1 MSTLTAFFPEIC
13 RNLTLTLAHFLW
25 QGAVIASLAGCL
37 SVCLRKQSAQSR
49 YLVWLAAM
57 VLMLACVPSTFALL
71 LRSHR
76 TERRSLSHSF
86 AGESLDRQNPSSVP
100 HAPIVQR
107 AFRSNEPAINTQ
119 PEMPVPIGGVAA
131 PGSASKGI
139 HRNEDPD
146 AMWQQTA
153 VWITVSYLLGL
164 TIMLARLCMSLW
176 GGSQLRR
183 CAVPVDEPEL
193 LRSIQGTVRR
203 LRMRSAPV
211 VAFCRRISAPV
222 AIGVIRPMI
231 LLPVA
236 FPTGL
241 TSDQIRVLITHELVH
256 IRQYDHLLI
265 VFQRMIESVLFFHPA
280 VWIVSRR
287 LSLERELVCDDL
299 VLAGGEQRIHYAQ
312 SLLRAAEVGLL
323 GSRMAGA
330 ENSVALGA
338 ASDKPS
344 RLRMRI
350 RRLLDGSISPNVCL
364 SRSAILAI
372 ASLPVACIFMLLAM
386 HTTSQLHLQ
395 AAEPALPLAE
405 RSANHSDDASAPEE
419 RDAADDFVAQ
429 LLNEGG
435 VDSINA
441 LLRMDDESKKKY
453 VPGFVAALKNE
464 NTDVR
469 ARAMSAIRYIG
480 PPAKAAVPALIDEL
494 NGDEKGLHWHAATAL
509 GAIGPDAKAALPTL
523 LRVLKEEGIG
533 ADAIGNI
540 GADEAVIVPL
550 LIAKL
555 RGGERDERNSAAY
568 ALGRYKS
575 KADVVVPAL
584 IRAVKEGNKGLPAA
598 EWDDGQSRDVRA
610 AAAGA
615 LGEFREAA
623 VEAIPDLV
631 RLYSDEGP
639 RVRRTALYALGHIAP
654 REKNVAMAL
663 VKGLRDSDLN
673 VRYVAAEALKKRV
686 PKVAQA
692 DEALIETM
700 NDEDEVLAKK
710 AAECLS
716 VSDEDARAA
725 ILALARLAADDNAEK
740 RRRVALCLGQ
750 FRPQAEQAV
759 PVVLPLVRERNFD
772 VRRAAMQSLRKLRLG
787 TKEAVS
793 TLISLLEDE
802 SAAVRA
808 DAAFTLGQIEGSVA
822 MRERAGQALVK
833 ALQDSDTN
841 VQDGAAWAL
850 VNGHFSGNDVAIPV
864 LTRIL
869 KEGKTTVARANAAS
883 AIGRAWGDPDGDA
896 LLALLLALK
905 DAERDPQYAS
915 DVPFAASGA
924 LVQAGLVDR
933 DDVPTLIEAVQAT
946 TDDTL
951 PSVLEALK
959 SVRPID
965 LPTLVEDLE
974 SDDFD
979 VRRGALNTMKL
990 IGPPA
995 VPALIESMKRKREID
1010 QRRSPKP
1017 AAWALA
1023 ELGQLAVPALI
1034 EALGHED
1041 PTVRSH
1047 ATYALSTIGPEA
1059 KEAVAVF
1066 VDALD
1071 DDNDPVRNNYLS
1083 ALRRIGSPAPAAVPL
1098 LIRLLEDKNPSV
1110 CGSAALAL
1118 GAVAPDNQ
1126 PAMEAIIQMLDDPRN
1141 NPRRGAVL
1149 ALGDFGTK
1157 ANAAQPKVLALLQ
1170 NDEYSRV
1177 REAAV
1182 ETLPKIAAAPR
1193 DVIPAVVAAL
1203 NDSDWSVRNSAVWS
1217 LSRLASVPTDVI
1229 PALTKALKDPHRD
1242 VRDSASRAL
1251 AAIRDA
1257 DTPDN

>member
-1 MSTLTAFFPEIC
+1 MSTLTAFFPDIC

-25 QGAVIASLAGCL
+25 QGGVVASLAGCL

-57 VLMLACVPSTFALL
+57 VLMLACLPSTFVLL
-71 LRSHR
+71 LRSDR
-76 TERRSLSHSF
+76 TEGRSVSHSF
-86 AGESLDRQNPSSVP
+86 AGESLDRQNASHAP
-100 HAPIVQR
+100 HAPVAQR
-107 AFRSNEPAINTQ
+107 AVQSNETAINTQ
-119 PEMPVPIGGVAA
+119 SEMPGPVGGVVA
-131 PGSASKGI
+131 PGSASQGI
-139 HRNEDPD
+139 HREEDPD
-146 AMWQQTA
+146 AVWQQTTA
-153 VWITVSYLLGL
+153 WITVSYLVGL
-164 TIMLARLCMSLW
+164 SIMLARLCMALW

-193 LRSIQGTVRR
+193 LRSIQDAVGR

-222 AIGVIRPMI
+222 VIGVFRPLI

-241 TSDQIRVLITHELVH
+241 TPDHIRVLIMHELVH
-256 IRQYDHLLI
+256 IRQYDHLVI
-265 VFQRMIESVLFFHPA
+265 VLQRMIESVLFFHPA

-299 VLAGGEQRIHYAQ
+299 VLAGGEQRIQYAQ
-312 SLLRAAEVGLL
+312 SLLKAAEVGLL

-330 ENSVALGA
+330 ESPVVLGA
-338 ASDKPS
+338 AKDKPS
-344 RLRMRI
+344 RLRIRI
-350 RRLLDGSISPNVCL
+350 RRLLDSSISPNVCL
-364 SRSAILAI
+364 SRSAVLAI
-372 ASLPVACIFMLLAM
+372 ASLPIACIFMLLAM
-386 HTTSQLHLQ
+386 HTESQLHLE
-395 AAEPALPLAE
+395 AAEPAQPPAE
-405 RSANHSDDASAPEE
+405 PSANHSGDASAPEE
-419 RDAADDFVAQ
+419 KDAADDFVAQ
-429 LLNEGG
+429 LLNDSSVE
-435 VDSINA
+435 SINA

-453 VPGFVAALKNE
+453 VPGFVAALKDE
-464 NTDVR
+464 NTVVR
-469 ARAMSAIRYIG
+469 ARAMTAIRYIG

-494 NGDEKGLHWHAATAL
+494 DGDEKGLHWNAATAL

-533 ADAIGNI
+533 ADAIGKI

-555 RGGERDERNSAAY
+555 HSGEQHERNSAAY

-584 IRAVKEGNKGLPAA
+584 IRAIREGNKGLRA
-598 EWDDGQSRDVRA
+598 EEWGDGQSRDVRA
-610 AAAGA
+610 TAAGA
-615 LGEFREAA
+615 LGEIGEAA
-623 VEAIPDLV
+623 AEAIPDLV
-631 RLYSDEGP
+631 RLCSDEDP
-639 RVRRTALYALGHIAP
+639 RVRWVALYALGKIAP
-654 REKNVAMAL
+654 KEKNVAAAL
-663 VKGLRDSDLN
+663 VKGLSDSDLN
-673 VRYVAAEALKKRV
+673 VRYVAVEALEKRA
-686 PKVAQA
+686 PRIAQA
-692 DEALIETM
+692 GEALIETM
-700 NDEDEVLAKK
+700 NDDDEALATN

-725 ILALARLAADDNAEK
+725 ILALAQLAADDNAEK
-740 RRRVALCLGQ
+740 RRRAALCLGQ

-759 PVVLPLVRERNFD
+759 PVVLPLVRQQNLD

-808 DAAFTLGQIEGSVA
+808 DAASTLGQIERSVA
-822 MRERAGQALVK
+822 ASERAGQALVK
-833 ALQDSDTN
+833 ALQDNDKN
-841 VQDGAAWAL
+841 VQEGAAWAL

-864 LTRIL
+864 LIRIL

-915 DVPFAASGA
+915 DVPSAASGS
-924 LVQAGLVDR
+924 LVHAGLVDR
-933 DDVPTLIEAVQAT
+933 DDVPALIAAVQAT

-979 VRRGALNTMKL
+979 VRRGAVNTMKL

-995 VPALIESMKRKREID
+995 VPALIESMKRIREID
-1010 QRRSPKP
+1010 HRRSPKP
-1017 AAWALA
+1017 AAWALG
-1023 ELGQLAVPALI
+1023 ELGKPAVPALI

-1041 PTVRSH
+1041 PTVRTN
-1047 ATYALSTIGPEA
+1047 ATYALATIGPEA

-1071 DDNDPVRNNYLS
+1071 DDNDPVRNNYLR
-1083 ALRRIGSPAPAAVPL
+1083 ALRSFGLPAPSAVPL
-1098 LIRLLEDKNPSV
+1098 LIRLLEDKDPSV
-1110 CGSAALAL
+1110 CKSAALAL
-1118 GAVAPDNQ
+1118 GAIAPDNQ
-1126 PAMEAIIQMLDDPRN
+1126 PAMEAIMQMLDDPRN
-1141 NPRRGAVL
+1141 NPRYGAVA

-1157 ANAAQPKVLALLQ
+1157 ANSAQPKLLALLR
-1170 NDEYSRV
+1170 NDEYSLV

-1203 NDSDWSVRNSAVWS
+1203 NDSDWRVRNSAVGA
-1217 LSRLASVPTDVI
+1217 LSRLASVPSDVI
-1229 PALTKALKDPHRD
+1229 PALTKALEDPHRD

-1257 DTPDN
+1257 DPTN

>member
-1 MSTLTAFFPEIC
+1 MSTLTAFFPDIC

-37 SVCLRKQSAQSR
+37 SVCLRKQSARSR
-49 YLVWLAAM
+49 YLVWLTAM
-57 VLMLACVPSTFALL
+57 VLMLACLPSTFVLL
-71 LRSHR
+71 LRSDR
-76 TERRSLSHSF
+76 TEGRSLSHSF
-86 AGESLDRQNPSSVP
+86 AVESLDRQNASQTP
-100 HAPIVQR
+100 HAPIAQR
-107 AFRSNEPAINTQ
+107 AFRSNEPAINSQ
-119 PEMPVPIGGVAA
+119 SEMPGPAGGVAA
-131 PGSASKGI
+131 PGSASQGI
-139 HRNEDPD
+139 HREEDPD
-146 AMWQQTA
+146 AVWQQTTA
-153 VWITVSYLLGL
+153 WITVSYLVGL
-164 TIMLARLCMSLW
+164 SIMLARLCMALW
-176 GGSQLRR
+176 GGSRLRR

-193 LRSIQGTVRR
+193 LRSIQDAVGR

-222 AIGVIRPMI
+222 VIGVFRPMI

-236 FPTGL
+236 FSTGL
-241 TSDQIRVLITHELVH
+241 TSENIRVLIVHELVH
-256 IRQYDHLLI
+256 IRQYDHLVI
-265 VFQRMIESVLFFHPA
+265 VFQRMIESVLFFHPT
-280 VWIVSRR
+280 VWIASRR

-299 VLAGGEQRIHYAQ
+299 VLAGGEQRVHYAQ
-312 SLLRAAEVGLL
+312 SLLRAAEVRLL
-323 GSRMAGA
+323 GSRIAAA
-330 ENSVALGA
+330 ENPVAIGA
-338 ASDKPS
+338 ADDKPS

-372 ASLPVACIFMLLAM
+372 ASLPVACIFMLLAV
-386 HTTSQLHLQ
+386 HTRSQLHLE
-395 AAEPALPLAE
+395 AAEPAPPPTE
-405 RSANHSDDASAPEE
+405 RSANHSGEAPGPEE
-419 RDAADDFVAQ
+419 KDAAGDFVAQ
-429 LLNEGG
+429 LLNDSS

-441 LLRMDDESKKKY
+441 LLQMDDESKKKY
-453 VPGFVAALKNE
+453 VPGFVAALKDE
-464 NTDVR
+464 NTVVR

-480 PPAKAAVPALIDEL
+480 PPARAAVPALIDEL
-494 NGDEKGLHWHAATAL
+494 NGDERGLHWNAAAAL

-533 ADAIGNI
+533 ADAIGEI

-555 RGGERDERNSAAY
+555 HGGKRRERTSAAY

-584 IRAVKEGNKGLPAA
+584 IRAVKEGNKGLRAV

-610 AAAGA
+610 HAAAA

-631 RLYSDEGP
+631 QLYSDEDP
-639 RVRRTALYALGHIAP
+639 RVRRTALYALGQIAP
-654 REKNVAMAL
+654 EEKNVAMAL
-663 VKGLRDSDLN
+663 VKGLSDTDLN
-673 VRYVAAEALKKRV
+673 VRYVAVEALKRRA
-686 PKVAQA
+686 PKIAPA
-692 DEALIETM
+692 GEALIATM
-700 NDEDEVLAKK
+700 NDEDETLATN
-710 AAECLS
+710 AAKCLS
-716 VSDEDARAA
+716 ASDEDARAA
-725 ILALARLAADDNAEK
+725 IFALAQLAADGNVEQ

-759 PVVLPLVRERNFD
+759 PVVLPLVRERNLA
-772 VRRAAMQSLRKLRLG
+772 VQHAAMQSLRKLRLG

-793 TLISLLEDE
+793 TLISLLKDE

-808 DAAFTLGQIEGSVA
+808 DAAFTLGKIEKSVA
-822 MRERAGQALVK
+822 LSERAGPALVK
-833 ALQDSDTN
+833 ALQDKDTN

-850 VNGHFSGNDVAIPV
+850 IDGGFSGNDVAIPA
-864 LTRIL
+864 LIRIL

-883 AIGRAWGDPDGDA
+883 AIGRAWGDPDGEA

-905 DAERDPQYAS
+905 DTERDPQYAS
-915 DVPFAASGA
+915 DVPFAASEA
-924 LVQAGLVDR
+924 LVRAALVER
-933 DDVPTLIEAVQAT
+933 DDVRTLIKAVQAT

-1010 QRRSPKP
+1010 HRRSPKP
-1017 AAWALA
+1017 AAWALS

-1047 ATYALSTIGPEA
+1047 ATYALSAMGPEA

-1071 DDNDPVRNNYLS
+1071 DDDDPVRNNYLR
-1083 ALRRIGSPAPAAVPL
+1083 ALRSIRLPAPSAVPL
-1098 LIRLLEDKNPSV
+1098 LIRLLEDKDPSV
-1110 CGSAALAL
+1110 CESAALAL

-1126 PAMEAIIQMLDDPRN
+1126 PAMEAISRMLDDPRN
-1141 NPRRGAVL
+1141 NPRYGAVA

-1157 ANAAQPKVLALLQ
+1157 ANAAQPKVVALLR
-1170 NDEYSRV
+1170 NDEYSRA

-1182 ETLPKIAAAPR
+1182 ETLPKIAAAPSE
-1193 DVIPAVVAAL
+1193 VIPAVVAAL
-1203 NDSDWSVRNSAVWS
+1203 NDSEWRVRNSAVWA
-1217 LSRLASVPTDVI
+1217 LSRMATASSDAI

-1257 DTPDN
+1257 DPAN